1 MDRFTVEVDGLSA
14 SYLSAG
20 NSGPT
25 VLLLHG
31 TFWSRVWQP
40 VLDKLGER
48 GLRAIAVDLPGLGRS
63 AGELTLDTASV
74 PALADWVVRF
84 ASAIGIDSPVMVGA
98 HDIGGAIAQHLLV
111 HGGLQVS
118 RLALMNA
125 VVYDSWPVP
134 AVARYRDPAV
144 IASTSPQEIVHLR
157 RQAITKSLGDAST
170 PELVEE
176 YLEPW
181 FDPRVAR
188 SWMAFAGAADNKYT
202 RDIEPGLRA
211 STIPKLLLWGED
223 DQFQRIEFAERFA
236 KEMQNTRLVRIASA
250 AHFPAENDPRGVS
263 KALGDFFTDARGI
276 SRAAPVA

>member
-1 MDRFTVEVDGLSA
+1 MNRFTTEVDGLSA

-40 VLDKLGER
+40 VLEALAGR
-48 GLRAIAVDLPGLGRS
+48 GLRVIAVDLPGLGRS
-63 AGELTLDTASV
+63 AGELTLQTAAV
-74 PALADWVVRF
+74 PVLAKWVVRF
-84 ASAIGIDSPVMVGA
+84 ADAIGIDGPVMLGA

-111 HGGLQVS
+111 HSGLRVS

-144 IASTSPQEIVHLR
+144 IASTSPQDIVELR
-157 RQAITKSLGDAST
+157 RQAITKSLGEAAT
-170 PELVEE
+170 PDLVEE

-188 SWMAFAGAADNKYT
+188 SWMALAGAADNRYT
-202 RDIEPGLRA
+202 RDLEPGLRA
-211 STIPKLLLWGED
+211 CAVPKLLVWGED
-223 DQFQRIEFAERFA
+223 DQFQRVEFAERFA
-236 KEMQNTRLVRIASA
+236 AEMPNTKLVRIARA
-250 AHFPAENDPRGVS
+250 AHFPTENDPRGVS
-263 KALGDFFTDARGI
+263 KALGDFFTETHE
-276 SRAAPVA
+276 